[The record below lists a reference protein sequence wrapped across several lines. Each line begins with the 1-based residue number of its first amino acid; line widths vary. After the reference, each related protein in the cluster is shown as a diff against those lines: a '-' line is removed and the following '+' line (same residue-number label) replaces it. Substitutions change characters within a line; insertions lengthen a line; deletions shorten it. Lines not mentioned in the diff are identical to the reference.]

1 MVKKRKGKK
10 IKRGKKSGASNVL
23 KNKNSNVVKINLGG
37 GATRRRAPGQIR
49 QHSGA
54 SVTSV
59 VVAAAPPTNAGV
71 GTKTTFPAPQSNATS
86 KPVPGNDKKQPTTG
100 LRPDPSAQPRAPPS
114 APPSKPPKPD
124 KPDTIMK
131 DARKRKATI
140 AEIPKPDAIMS
151 EAPSVEPKDDLKK
164 IKFEQPQTS
173 ALVVSNPPTTT
184 GLKREN
190 NRHESSLLASLESDM
205 RHAPKSVQNRA
216 RQDPNNP
223 SKQQRT
229 ADTLEL

>member
-37 GATRRRAPGQIR
+37 GATRKRAPGQIR
-49 QHSGA
+49 QRSGG

-59 VVAAAPPTNAGV
+59 VVAAAPPTNSGV

-86 KPVPGNDKKQPTTG
+86 KSVPGNDKKQPTTG
-100 LRPDPSAQPRAPPS
+100 LRPDPSKPPSAPPS
-114 APPSKPPKPD
+114 APPSKPPKPE

-131 DARKRKATI
+131 DA
-140 AEIPKPDAIMS
+140 PMS
-151 EAPSVEPKDDLKK
+151 EAPSMEPKDDKK
-164 IKFEQPQTS
+164 KRKFEQPQTS

-190 NRHESSLLASLESDM
+190 NRHESSLLDSLESDI

-216 RQDPNNP
+216 RQDPDNP